1 MTLLDLLDRLISER
15 CFAPDKIY
23 FLVANHPS
31 GTFSDYVDVDED
43 GGAYD
48 AFLDSYGDHEV
59 THWEIYE
66 QSGELY
72 VEL

>member
-1 MTLLDLLDRLISER
+1 MTLLNLLDQLDFEPEKIS
-15 CFAPDKIY
+15 
-23 FLVANHPS
+23 FLVANHPG

-59 THWEIYE
+59 AHWEIYE